1 MPKPIIQENFFETKK
16 KDSKLYVSYMLNAL
30 VAQLRPT
37 LCDPMDPLAHQAPLS
52 MGFPRQEYWR
62 GVSFPPSG
70 DLPDP
75 GLKPMPPASAG
86 RFFTAEPPGRPCI
99 EET

>member
-16 KDSKLYVSYMLNAL
+16 KDSKLYVSYMLNVL

-62 GVSFPPSG
+62 GFPFPSQG
-70 DLPDP
+70 DLPDL
-75 GLKPMPPASAG
+75 GIKSASPALAG
-86 RFFTAEPPGRPCI
+86 NSLPLIYQGSL
-99 EET
+99 

>member
-62 GVSFPPSG
+62 GLSFPCPE
-70 DLPDP
+70 DLPSHITYLRGQNQNDHP
-75 GLKPMPPASAG
+75 RLSNNITGL
-86 RFFTAEPPGRPCI
+86 
-99 EET
+99 